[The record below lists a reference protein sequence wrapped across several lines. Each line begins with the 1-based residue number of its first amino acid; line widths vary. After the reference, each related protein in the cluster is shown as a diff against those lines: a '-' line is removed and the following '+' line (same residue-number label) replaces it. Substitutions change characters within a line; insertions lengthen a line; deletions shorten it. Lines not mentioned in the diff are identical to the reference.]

1 MATRV
6 TTRPPTPFL
15 STHRGRV
22 LVENLTAY
30 LFLLPAGII
39 VFLFGLFPVAFA
51 LLVSLYRWR
60 RFPGDYQGLA
70 NYVRALDH
78 FAYVFFFWLALTAL
92 FATIWMLRR
101 LLQVPE
107 RRSLIALLPGLINGL
122 AGLLFLRWAALLL
135 PIIIN
140 IPQQLRGQGQIRGLF
155 IDQLVKTFQ
164 LPQAADAGN
173 AFLLA
178 LLVGAVATVVVA
190 RLVHVREIGRWI
202 LLAGAAFLFLGLGLL
217 TLQLTADQINAA
229 VETARAAGQP
239 LPLWSQ
245 VLLISAG
252 VGLLLAAYWLWR
264 RALKQDG
271 RPMFALTILAAIALM
286 VGGYFLVTQLPSML
300 ANADT
305 SFLHGAGITVMF
317 VIGTVPLQLAL
328 GLGLSYLLFQNI
340 RGKAFFRMIYFLP
353 YITPFVATSVVFT
366 LLFAQ
371 RGSSP
376 ANQVLAFLHIPQQQW
391 ILEQTGIVRLIF
403 GPNVPDALAGPSLA
417 LVVIMIYT
425 TWTYV
430 GYDTAIFL
438 AGLVNIPGELYEAA
452 RIDGAEG
459 WAIFRH
465 ITLPLLSPTTFF
477 LSLIAVIGSFQAFTQ
492 IWVLRTPTSAA
503 SVDTVSVYIFRTIQ
517 SADPNMGYGSAMSV
531 VLFIAILLLTLV
543 QNRIAEKQVFYG

>member
-6 TTRPPTPFL
+6 TTRPSTPFF
-15 STHRGRV
+15 STQRGRV
-22 LVENLTAY
+22 LTENLTAY
-30 LFLLPAGII
+30 LFLLPAGVI

-70 NYVRALDH
+70 NYTRALDH
-78 FAYVFFFWLALTAL
+78 FAYVLFFWLALTAIV
-92 FATIWMLRR
+92 AAVMMLRS

-107 RRSLIALLPGLINGL
+107 RKALLALLPGLANGL
-122 AGLLFLRWAALLL
+122 AGLLFLRWVALLL

-140 IPQQLRGQGQIRGLF
+140 IPQTLRGQDQVRGLF
-155 IDQLVKTFQ
+155 IDQLFKTFQ

-173 AFLLA
+173 AFLAALIVGA
-178 LLVGAVATVVVA
+178 LLTVLVA
-190 RLVHVREIGRWI
+190 RFVHVHDIGRWI
-202 LLAGAAFLFLGLGLL
+202 LRAGAVFLFLGLGLV

-229 VETARAAGQP
+229 VEAARATGQE

-252 VGLLLAAYWLWR
+252 AGLLLAAYLLWQ

-271 RPMFALTILAAIALM
+271 RTVFALYIVAAIALM
-286 VGGYFLVTQLPSML
+286 AGGYFLVTELPPAL

-305 SFLHGAGITVMF
+305 SFIHGAGITIMF
-317 VIGTVPLQLAL
+317 VIGTVPIQLAL

-340 RGKAFFRMIYFLP
+340 RGKAFFRMMYFLP

-391 ILEQTGIVRLIF
+391 ILEQTGIMRLLF
-403 GPNVPDALAGPSLA
+403 GPNVPELLAGPSLA
-417 LVVIMIYT
+417 LIVIMIFT
-425 TWTYV
+425 IWTYV

-452 RIDGAEG
+452 RIDGADG
-459 WAIFRH
+459 WSIFRH

-517 SADPNMGYGSAMSV
+517 SADPNMAYGSAMSV
-531 VLFIAILLLTLV
+531 VLFIAILLLTLI